1 MGVDDQGATQ
11 ADGSAEASGIV
22 SFPKRESARDVTF
35 DRRELTA
42 ILNVYGRMVAAGE
55 WRDYAIDHLAD
66 RAVFSVFRRTAEV
79 PLYRIEKVPRAAAR
93 QGAYSVTDAGGR
105 ILKRGPE
112 IARVLAVLEKKP
124 RLIGE

>member
-1 MGVDDQGATQ
+1 MEEGRPDSGETRDAT
-11 ADGSAEASGIV
+11 AAVVA
-22 SFPKRESARDVTF
+22 FPRRAFEREVTF

-66 RAVFSVFRRTAEV
+66 RAVFSVFRRASEA
-79 PLYRIEKVPRAAAR
+79 PLHRIEKTPKLAAR

-105 ILKRGPE
+105 ILKRGPDLL
-112 IARVLAVLEKKP
+112 RVLSVLEKKP
-124 RLIGE
+124 RLVDT